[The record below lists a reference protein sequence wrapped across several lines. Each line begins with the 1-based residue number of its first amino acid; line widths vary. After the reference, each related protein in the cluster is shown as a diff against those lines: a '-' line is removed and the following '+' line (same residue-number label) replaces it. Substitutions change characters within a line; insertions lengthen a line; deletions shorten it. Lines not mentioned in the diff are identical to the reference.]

1 MLCKRRHIYNTKL
14 TITLGKSYFT
24 IFATLIQ
31 TNGMKYL
38 ILVIKGIAMGAANV
52 IPGVSG
58 GTIALITQIFE
69 RLINAIKSFNLHA
82 IKLLIRG
89 RIKEFIQYTDLYF
102 LLAIFSGIVIAIIS
116 LARIFD
122 YLFTY
127 YPVYIWAYFFGLVLA
142 SVYFVGK
149 RIDRITAGV
158 IITFILGTGIA
169 IIISV
174 LNPATENTGFFYL
187 VLCGVAAIC
196 SMILPGLSGSFILF
210 IMGNYKLVAIDAINE
225 RDMSILLPV
234 LIGAIVGLIAF
245 SHFLSWV
252 FKKYRNETISIL
264 TGFILGSVSI
274 LWPWQ
279 KTEYLEI
286 GGEMILKD
294 GEPVIARYVRYLPAE
309 FNLEFLL
316 AIVFII
322 TGIASIWII
331 EKLAETKEK

>member
-1 MLCKRRHIYNTKL
+1 
-14 TITLGKSYFT
+14 
-24 IFATLIQ
+24 
-31 TNGMKYL
+31 
-38 ILVIKGIAMGAANV
+38 MGAANV

-82 IKLLIRG
+82 LKLLLKG
-89 RIKEFIQYTDLYF
+89 KLKEFAHYTDLYF
-102 LLAIFSGIVIAIIS
+102 LLAIFAGIVIAIVS

-122 YLFTY
+122 YLFSY
-127 YPVYIWAYFFGLVLA
+127 YPIYIWAYFFGLVLA

-149 RIDRITAGV
+149 RIEKITVAV
-158 IITFILGTGIA
+158 IITFIIGTGIA

-210 IMGNYKLVAIDAINE
+210 IMGNYKLVAIDAIND
-225 RDMSILLPV
+225 RDLSILIPV
-234 LIGAIVGLIAF
+234 LIGAVVGLVAF
-245 SHFLSWV
+245 SHLLSWV

-264 TGFILGSVSI
+264 TGFILGSASI

-279 KTEYLEI
+279 RKEFLEI
-286 GGEMILKD
+286 GGEMVLKD
-294 GEPVIARYVRYLPAE
+294 GEPVIARYVRYLPNE
-309 FNLEFLL
+309 LNLQFWM
-316 AIVFII
+316 AILFIFV
-322 TGIASIWII
+322 GIVSIWII